1 MDKELEAL
9 AKTDMEYVFTDKEKA
24 IIVDRAL
31 TDLAPFNEDLNTWE
45 QEFVFD
51 IEIRNSKDQRITVN
65 QVRKLMEIRKKF
77 I

>member
-1 MDKELEAL
+1 MDKDL
-9 AKTDMEYVFTDKEKA
+9 ADIANINMDFVFTDKEKN

-31 TDLAPFNEDLNTWE
+31 TDLAPFDDDLNEWE
-45 QEFVFD
+45 KEFVFD
-51 IEIRNSKDQRITVN
+51 LEVRNGHEQKITDK

>member
-1 MDKELEAL
+1 MDKDL
-9 AKTDMEYVFTDKEKA
+9 ADIANINMDFVFTDAEKT

-31 TDLAPFNEDLNTWE
+31 TDLAPFNDELNTWE

-51 IEIRNSKDQRITVN
+51 LEVRNSKDQKITDK